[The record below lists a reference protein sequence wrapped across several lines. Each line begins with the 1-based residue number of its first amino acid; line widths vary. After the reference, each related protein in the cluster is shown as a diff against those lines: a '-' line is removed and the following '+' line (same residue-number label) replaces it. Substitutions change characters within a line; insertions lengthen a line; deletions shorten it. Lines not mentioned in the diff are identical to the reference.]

1 MTDPTTPTNQRAL
14 LDVLQALP
22 AVAPPD
28 DVWAQIE
35 RRTRPVTQRH
45 GVRRWWLAA
54 AAMVVVSAT
63 AGIVMFERS
72 TARAAA
78 GGIPALVAQSQRLER
93 RVGLQRAQS
102 TDEWDA
108 SRRALVYRIADLDRE
123 LAPLSIDP
131 ARDPVRAEMLWR
143 QRIALMESLSEID
156 RADVWQSRRALAF

>member
-1 MTDPTTPTNQRAL
+1 
-14 LDVLQALP
+14 
-22 AVAPPD
+22 
-28 DVWAQIE
+28 
-35 RRTRPVTQRH
+35 
-45 GVRRWWLAA
+45 
-54 AAMVVVSAT
+54 MVVVSAT

-72 TARAAA
+72 PARAAA
-78 GGIPALVAQSQRLER
+78 GDIPALVAQSQRLER
-93 RVGLQRAQS
+93 SVGLQRAQS